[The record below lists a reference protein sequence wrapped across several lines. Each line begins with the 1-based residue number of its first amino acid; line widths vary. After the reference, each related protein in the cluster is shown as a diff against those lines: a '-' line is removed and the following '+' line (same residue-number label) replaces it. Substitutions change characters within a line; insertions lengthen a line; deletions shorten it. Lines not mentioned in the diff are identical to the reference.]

1 MKFDDKHASKYGL
14 QIDREAF
21 DFPVEPPERAKARGA
36 WLRSQMAKA
45 RAHGLKIV
53 GQIIE

>member
-14 QIDREAF
+14 RIDREAF
-21 DFPVEPPERAKARGA
+21 EFPVEPPQRAKARRA
-36 WLRSQMAKA
+36 WLRSQLAKA